1 MSSKQKR
8 GFRDSID
15 DVLGDLL
22 GEDDDS
28 PTKPGYTAP
37 RAGSGPGRP
46 ARPPRTGKR
55 SLLDDDFF
63 SNLAQEADQ
72 DNEES
77 EVSEADPQAL
87 LDSMKDIEDMDADLF
102 SKGKKASPS
111 PSQTAVTASSK
122 PPSPQ
127 SRAAK
132 DVPGQD
138 EKPVASSGRP
148 YKKFT
153 FNDMDDPLAGIL
165 SDEESEPNKPAIPG
179 KQRSVR
185 SAELDVTKKEE
196 KVSSSPASAP
206 PTSTPHRKEEL
217 TFDDGDDLMD
227 ALGFGD
233 GLKANK
239 EMAKRGEEEGLR
251 PARSK
256 LDELLGRGTASKLL
270 ERPPTAE
277 QKEFKLDPKYKKT
290 QEEKEELL
298 DDFTFGSYQP
308 TVATTPEGRQSR
320 RQSVRFSPVDE
331 GDSFPDQKLKS
342 SAPSPPTPTRL
353 RSSKSAGDWL
363 GLKDEEPL
371 DLGPQRGTPL
381 NRAESDPAL
390 PAPAAPSQPPHTDRP
405 VSAAKPSVELQRGS
419 TPSTPSAPGGREAD
433 WLAGA
438 LARKKAQAGDS
449 SLAGLGDGARV
460 QPSSR
465 ARASLGVRGRPPAE
479 APSEA
484 ASERRPGEA
493 RDTDSSSF
501 PWEPPHGQP
510 TALPAT
516 DTRAGVKASETLS
529 LQNQL
534 RIMEAEQQMSL
545 QRAEATIVE
554 LQSQVRKL
562 ELEREQQG
570 VLMESLQQRHE
581 EDSQLLEDAH
591 RKRLKVLEELW
602 QGREARL
609 QEENQELANRHVT
622 RQHSLDQ
629 ERSQLIAQH
638 QRRLTESDQEKAR
651 EMERIRELQ
660 RQSIVEMRRDHEE
673 QLERVRLL
681 KEQEIDAVTSATS
694 HTRSLNGVIEQMEAF
709 SRKMNDLS
717 CKVESTHHNT
727 SQEIEFN
734 SRQREAQHRAQ
745 QERLQAQ
752 QRDLEEERV
761 RLQEVITKM
770 EIRLNEQTRLL
781 EKERWRAVAEQT
793 KVESVQR
800 SLAEERRIMSQH
812 FAIERE
818 ELERAKNALL
828 EEQQSVMQRCA
839 EERRKLASE
848 WAEYHTQHKLRQER
862 VEQDSRR
869 ALQLSA
875 QQEGA
880 IFGLAKE
887 QAEMKLKA
895 SEIKSKE
902 EQLARE
908 REAVE
913 SERRELE
920 KEKERVNDMAVRIR
934 QKAEEIEGMS
944 KIASQKYEEGE
955 RALLQAKQVEGEHQ
969 TRLQA
974 IQQKMERLQQQEEQ
988 LLQQRLN
995 LTQHQRRPGPAGID
1009 TRIPSAS
1016 LGPAGSA
1023 QPLASL
1029 PYFTPGLGNNLF
1041 GMPGNSRE
1049 DGSLQPV
1056 VGAGPSELEAKL
1068 ALFKHTA
1075 AKDQDFLEDE
1085 QLFLA
1090 TLKQAPYNTPSQL
1103 A

>member
-1 MSSKQKR
+1 PHPSAATPQHSHTPVQPHPKHSHAPSKATVPH
-8 GFRDSID
+8 
-15 DVLGDLL
+15 VLGYMLI
-22 GEDDDS
+22 
-28 PTKPGYTAP
+28 T
-37 RAGSGPGRP
+37 
-46 ARPPRTGKR
+46 
-55 SLLDDDFF
+55 
-63 SNLAQEADQ
+63 
-72 DNEES
+72 
-77 EVSEADPQAL
+77 DPCN
-87 LDSMKDIEDMDADLF
+87 
-102 SKGKKASPS
+102 
-111 PSQTAVTASSK
+111 
-122 PPSPQ
+122 
-127 SRAAK
+127 
-132 DVPGQD
+132 VPI
-138 EKPVASSGRP
+138 PISIP
-148 YKKFT
+148 
-153 FNDMDDPLAGIL
+153 DMDDPLAGIL

-185 SAELDVTKKEE
+185 M
-196 KVSSSPASAP
+196 SSSPASAP

-290 QEEKEELL
+290 QGSNNVWLL

-320 RQSVRFSPVDE
+320 RQSVRY

-465 ARASLGVRGRPPAE
+465 DYVLACE
-479 APSEA
+479 
-484 ASERRPGEA
+484 
-493 RDTDSSSF
+493 
-501 PWEPPHGQP
+501 
-510 TALPAT
+510 
-516 DTRAGVKASETLS
+516 
-529 LQNQL
+529 
-534 RIMEAEQQMSL
+534 
-545 QRAEATIVE
+545 
-554 LQSQVRKL
+554 VRKL

-673 QLERVRLL
+673 QLERVRFL

-781 EKERWRAVAEQT
+781 EK
-793 KVESVQR
+793 
-800 SLAEERRIMSQH
+800 
-812 FAIERE
+812 
-818 ELERAKNALL
+818 
-828 EEQQSVMQRCA
+828 
-839 EERRKLASE
+839 
-848 WAEYHTQHKLRQER
+848 
-862 VEQDSRR
+862 
-869 ALQLSA
+869 
-875 QQEGA
+875 
-880 IFGLAKE
+880 
-887 QAEMKLKA
+887 
-895 SEIKSKE
+895 
-902 EQLARE
+902 
-908 REAVE
+908 
-913 SERRELE
+913 
-920 KEKERVNDMAVRIR
+920 VR
-934 QKAEEIEGMS
+934 
-944 KIASQKYEEGE
+944 
-955 RALLQAKQVEGEHQ
+955 
-969 TRLQA
+969 T
-974 IQQKMERLQQQEEQ
+974 
-988 LLQQRLN
+988 
-995 LTQHQRRPGPAGID
+995 
-1009 TRIPSAS
+1009 
-1016 LGPAGSA
+1016 
-1023 QPLASL
+1023 
-1029 PYFTPGLGNNLF
+1029 
-1041 GMPGNSRE
+1041 
-1049 DGSLQPV
+1049 
-1056 VGAGPSELEAKL
+1056 
-1068 ALFKHTA
+1068 
-1075 AKDQDFLEDE
+1075 
-1085 QLFLA
+1085 
-1090 TLKQAPYNTPSQL
+1090 
-1103 A
+1103 